1 MRVNPNYTPNILTD
15 LFQQQSQ
22 EQTYIQELATG
33 LRVNEPSDDPAAA
46 AADVENQALQSQ
58 TDQYLQ
64 NTSNLEGTLQTADS
78 TLSSVVT
85 ALTTAISLGTQ
96 GASSGLS
103 ASNLQEIAQ
112 QVQNIQSQIVQL
124 ANTSYQGSYIFGGT
138 ATQSAPFTLDSAQP
152 SGVLYNGN
160 TGVNNVEIAQ
170 GTSIQTNLPGSQIF
184 QGAGGSVMGSLQ
196 QLVTA
201 LQSGNTTNIATATT
215 QVSGALSYL
224 SQQRVFYGSAISQ
237 LNANQT
243 DLQQEQ
249 VSLQSQQ
256 NTLVG
261 ANLATV
267 ATELSQAQTAQSATL
282 AALAQIIPQS
292 LLNYLNNG

>member
-1 MRVNPNYTPNILTD
+1 MRVNPNYTPDILTD

-22 EQTYIQELATG
+22 EQTYIQQLATG

-46 AADVENQALQSQ
+46 AADVENQSLQSQ

-78 TLSSVVT
+78 ALSSVVT
-85 ALTTAISLGTQ
+85 ALTQAISLGTQ
-96 GASSGLS
+96 GANGGLS
-103 ASNLQEIAQ
+103 TSNQQEIAQ
-112 QVQNIQSQIVQL
+112 QVQSIQSQIVQL

-138 ATQSAPFTLDSAQP
+138 ASQSAPFTLDPTQP

-160 TGVNNVEIAQ
+160 TGTNNVQIAE
-170 GTSIQTNLPGSQIF
+170 GSSIQTNLAGSQIF

-196 QLVTA
+196 NLVTA
-201 LQSGNTTNIATATT
+201 LQSGNVTNIGTATT
-215 QVSGALSYL
+215 QVSSALNYL

-243 DLQQEQ
+243 DLQNEQ
-249 VSLQSQQ
+249 VSLQSEQ

-261 ANLATV
+261 ANLATA
-267 ATELSQAQTAQSATL
+267 ATNLSQAQNAQSATL
-282 AALAQIIPQS
+282 AALAQILPQS
-292 LLNYLNNG
+292 LLDYLK